1 MKIQVDVLSVVKPC
15 SIVAG
20 YHAASNFEVKWL
32 HKTIRRHNPEDL
44 EFHDEELHT
53 FY

>member
-20 YHAASNFEVKWL
+20 QRFLSPCCL
-32 HKTIRRHNPEDL
+32 HL
-44 EFHDEELHT
+44 
-53 FY
+53 